1 MKVKYRN
8 DLFGNYILIEIPKG
22 EDTNQYSYRMLE
34 RNHITGVLNCR
45 EQMEDGK
52 SYWYADI
59 SKKRN
64 LVQEFQDKELQ
75 LEDMIAIFQQITP
88 IVEEL
93 RNYLLNEKMA
103 VMNPEYIYKDLENDN
118 LAILILPWIQEE
130 NTIHKLAEF
139 FLEKMNHR
147 DENGVNASYLF
158 YRQQSQEQF
167 LWHSFLPVLEK
178 ESILKRQKR
187 KVRDSLESV
196 KCNIN
201 DENIA
206 EVWNGKNVKNTE
218 ELSLE
223 KKEEEVPDKNIKKG
237 KRTAVIITLLTAI
250 LFFILSILPNVNY
263 AMRISVLSLSVLFF
277 ILFLCLILSKR
288 KKAEKKQ
295 IYMEEDTI
303 IKHETDIGMKET
315 VFFNACEEECLKLK
329 WKEKGRQ
336 KQFVLKKFPCTVGKM
351 KEEVSVVISDL
362 SVSRI
367 HCRFIE
373 KDNKV
378 CVMDLNSTNGTFLN
392 GLPIKNGEILEIEKN
407 DEIHIGKVKVSVV

>member
-1 MKVKYRN
+1 
-8 DLFGNYILIEIPKG
+8 
-22 EDTNQYSYRMLE
+22 
-34 RNHITGVLNCR
+34 
-45 EQMEDGK
+45 
-52 SYWYADI
+52 
-59 SKKRN
+59 
-64 LVQEFQDKELQ
+64 
-75 LEDMIAIFQQITP
+75 
-88 IVEEL
+88 
-93 RNYLLNEKMA
+93 
-103 VMNPEYIYKDLENDN
+103 
-118 LAILILPWIQEE
+118 
-130 NTIHKLAEF
+130 
-139 FLEKMNHR
+139 
-147 DENGVNASYLF
+147 
-158 YRQQSQEQF
+158 
-167 LWHSFLPVLEK
+167 
-178 ESILKRQKR
+178 
-187 KVRDSLESV
+187 
-196 KCNIN
+196 
-201 DENIA
+201 
-206 EVWNGKNVKNTE
+206 
-218 ELSLE
+218 
-223 KKEEEVPDKNIKKG
+223 
-237 KRTAVIITLLTAI
+237 
-250 LFFILSILPNVNY
+250 
-263 AMRISVLSLSVLFF
+263 MRISVLSLSVLFF